1 MRVAARHPS
10 IDIES
15 TMLTSSALLRSAALC
30 AGVAIAALT
39 STAARPAHAAEAV
52 ASVRLY
58 TVDCGRVDISDMASL
73 ADTGEYD
80 GKPGK
85 LVAPCFIVRH
95 PKGTL
100 LWDTGLGD
108 KLADVKEGV
117 VDGPFHSHVDTR
129 LSDQMKA
136 IGLGPADIDY
146 VSFSHLHF
154 DHTGNA
160 NLFGGGTT
168 WLLSKPELDWA
179 VGNPTPFGVDPAS
192 FSAYKTAKLVMIGSD
207 HDVFGDG
214 SVRILAAPGH
224 TPGHKV
230 LLLKLQK
237 SGAVMLSGDLYHTI
251 ENRKHARMPAFNTSR
266 AETLA
271 SFSRI
276 ETIVKNTRARFVI
289 QHAPES
295 FASMP
300 KFPAYL
306 E

>member
-1 MRVAARHPS
+1 MRVRRAPS
-10 IDIES
+10 ANIES
-15 TMLTSSALLRSAALC
+15 TMPTPSALLRSAAIC
-30 AGVAIAALT
+30 ASVAIALT
-39 STAARPAHAAEAV
+39 FTAARPVQAADAV

-58 TVDCGRVDISDMASL
+58 TVDCGRIDVSDMASL

-80 GKPGK
+80 GKAGK
-85 LVAPCFIVRH
+85 VVTPCFIVRH
-95 PKGTL
+95 PNGTL
-100 LWDTGLGD
+100 VWDTGLGD
-108 KLADVKEGV
+108 ALAEVKRGV
-117 VDGPFHSHVDTR
+117 VNGPFHLHVDTA
-129 LSDQMKA
+129 LADQMKA
-136 IGLGPADIDY
+136 IGLAPADIDY

-160 NLFGGGTT
+160 NLFGSGTT
-168 WLLSKPELDWA
+168 WLLNKPELDWA
-179 VGNPTPFGVDPAS
+179 IGTPTPFGVDPTS
-192 FSAYKTAKLVMIGSD
+192 FSAYKTAKVVMIGID

-230 LLLKLQK
+230 LLLKLKK
-237 SGAVMLSGDLYHTI
+237 SGAVMLSGDLYHTV

-266 AETLA
+266 ADSLA
-271 SFSRI
+271 SFNRI

>member
-1 MRVAARHPS
+1 MPKP
-10 IDIES
+10 
-15 TMLTSSALLRSAALC
+15 SALLRSAAIC
-30 AGVAIAALT
+30 VGVAITTLTFTGMQTAL
-39 STAARPAHAAEAV
+39 AAEAV
-52 ASVRLY
+52 ATVRLY

-80 GKPGK
+80 GKAGK
-85 LVAPCFIVRH
+85 VVTPCFVVRH

-100 LWDTGLGD
+100 VWDTGLGD

-117 VDGPFHSHVDTR
+117 VNGPFHLHADTR
-129 LSDQMKA
+129 LSDQLKV
-136 IGLGPADIDY
+136 IGLEPAGIDY
-146 VSFSHLHF
+146 LSFSHLHF

-168 WLLSKPELDWA
+168 WLLSKADLDWA
-179 VGNPTPFGVDPAS
+179 IGNPSPFAVDPS
-192 FSAYKTAKLVMIGSD
+192 LFSSYKTAKLVMIGSD

-230 LLLKLQK
+230 LLLKLKK
-237 SGAVMLSGDLYHTI
+237 SGTVMLSGDLYHTV
-251 ENRKHARMPAFNTSR
+251 ENRKRARMPAFNTSR
-266 AETLA
+266 ADTLA
-271 SFSRI
+271 SFNRI